1 MLHQRLTG
9 FVLYLIIVYRYTL
22 KYCFFFLID
31 FSVVAAVVFLST
43 LLFVLPTSMVQLFER
58 TQLTHYPLSF
68 SRINLKTQ
76 KY

>member
-22 KYCFFFLID
+22 KYCFFLID

-43 LLFVLPTSMVQLFER
+43 LLFVLPTSVVQLFER
-58 TQLTHYPLSF
+58 TQLTHYPLPF